1 MRSSHRKSRHGCREC
16 KQRHKKCDESSPIC
30 LNCSITNR
38 SCSYRHT
45 RPAYRTFRAKPAE
58 SLLTPTPSPSPSP
71 SAVPS
76 AVPPHLPWV
85 TQEWRDQAYG
95 MGHLELFHHL
105 ESRGLEKASILPL
118 PPSTRRVVMQCA
130 LANPYLMDQLLALSA
145 AHMST
150 VHRGQQQIF
159 RTKATELQTRA
170 LSLFNRSELAMSQQN
185 SCAWFLYA
193 SLLGLQVMFETFQSN
208 DFNSFLEQLGT
219 YFPVHQG
226 VRAVIQKAWP
236 TIKDIVDGIVGHRDF
251 SGARGL
257 GKRRP
262 QECDDVIS
270 LINECDL
277 EESDKD
283 VCLEAI
289 EILQWIF
296 ELHRISPAT
305 RVHFTVAFSIL
316 IPARFGEMLR
326 ERIPEALIILS
337 FHAVLLHRLRHFWV
351 FGPSGRFLVESI
363 STYLGTPW
371 ARWLVW
377 PNEQLKVIS
386 HTSGIYPTAFQEQI
400 SVLGNMEQSIEGE
413 VELN

>member
-1 MRSSHRKSRHGCREC
+1 MRREF
-16 KQRHKKCDESSPIC
+16 S
-30 LNCSITNR
+30 N
-38 SCSYRHT
+38 
-45 RPAYRTFRAKPAE
+45 
-58 SLLTPTPSPSPSP
+58 
-71 SAVPS
+71 
-76 AVPPHLPWV
+76 LP
-85 TQEWRDQAYG
+85 
-95 MGHLELFHHL
+95 ELFHHQSL
-105 ESRGLEKASILPL
+105 LFI
-118 PPSTRRVVMQCA
+118 PPHTPFLSH
-130 LANPYLMDQLLALSA
+130 LANKTSRITIDADTFAVTIAVTIAVCGSA
-145 AHMST
+145 AATMGYSG
-150 VHRGQQQIF
+150 VARSSQQTF

-193 SLLGLQVMFETFQSN
+193 SFLGLQVMFETFQSN

-236 TIKDIVDGIVGHRDF
+236 TIKDIVRGIVGHKDF

-270 LINECDL
+270 LIDKCDL
-277 EESDKD
+277 EEYDKD

-305 RVHFTVAFSIL
+305 RTHFIVAWSIL
-316 IPARFGEMLR
+316 IPARFGEMIR
-326 ERIPEALIILS
+326 QRIPEALIILS
-337 FHAVLLHRLRHFWV
+337 FYAVLLHRLRHFWI
-351 FGPSGRFLVESI
+351 FGPSGRFLIESI

-377 PNEQLKVIS
+377 PEEQLKI
-386 HTSGIYPTAFQEQI
+386 IRK
-400 SVLGNMEQSIEGE
+400 SIEGE